1 LNLVMKPGAEED
13 HCQAR
18 VEVKEAAKVV
28 IRAVMMMIWPAVQM
42 IAEVLVML
50 LKLI

>member
-1 LNLVMKPGAEED
+1 MKPGAEED
-13 HCQAR
+13 HRQAQ

-28 IRAVMMMIWPAVQM
+28 IRAVMMKIRPAAQM

>member
-1 LNLVMKPGAEED
+1 MKPGVEED
-13 HCQAR
+13 HRQAR

-28 IRAVMMMIWPAVQM
+28 IWAVMMTIQPAAQM